1 MTERK
6 PRCYR
11 CRAWRESVKA
21 GKVLSYSQDRFRTP
35 MTIDCPVLGTPT
47 QKMSF
52 CSKFEPIVKG
62 RTCQTCTHI
71 TMDDRARLY
80 RHAECIVTN
89 DYVSIDANRDKC
101 PYYEDKEYD

>member
-11 CRAWRESVKA
+11 CKTWRESVKA

-35 MTIDCPVLGTPT
+35 MTIECPVLGYPA

-52 CSKFEPIVKG
+52 CTKFEPIIKDK
-62 RTCQTCTHI
+62 TCQTCTHADI
-71 TMDDRARLY
+71 DDRARLY
-80 RHAECIVTN
+80 RSITCPATGN
-89 DYVSIDANRDKC
+89 YVNIDAKRDKC
-101 PYYEDKEYD
+101 PYYEDKE